1 MNQFSGRGR
10 PPANRLVAAEVAR
23 EVAALLWSQR
33 DHVLRVAVAPIVA
46 AFAIG
51 VWMESALPEA
61 PMEIPAEGGEQPDPG
76 WMLTWLLGVFLG
88 VFPLTLFSVN
98 CQRLALLGPS
108 GVAGLG
114 LRWGFRETRYLA
126 TAVVISLIAG
136 FAVALPATLV
146 SVVVLQAAQPP
157 GLLLALMLP
166 FYLYLVLRFSFAL
179 TAAALDQ
186 PGFIGWSW
194 RETRG
199 IGVQFLFTAALI
211 VLPLEIGVLL
221 FSQLL
226 AATGLYAVAPFASQ
240 FLTTLAAYL
249 PAAAMSVTIALVY
262 RRLQGHSLATVV

>member
-46 AFAIG
+46 AFAINL
-51 VWMESALPEA
+51 WMEAALPET
-61 PMEIPAEGGEQPDPG
+61 PIEVPAEGGARPELG
-76 WMLTWLLGVFLG
+76 WMLIWLLG

-226 AATGLYAVAPFASQ
+226 AATGFYAVAPFASQ

-262 RRLQGHSLATVV
+262 RRLQGHGLATVA

>member
-1 MNQFSGRGR
+1 MNQFSGRGQ
-10 PPANRLVAAEVAR
+10 PPARRLVAAEVAR
-23 EVAALLWSQR
+23 DVAALLLSQR
-33 DHVLRVAVAPIVA
+33 DHFLRIAVVPIVI

-51 VWMESALPEA
+51 VWMESTLPEA
-61 PMEIPAEGGEQPDPG
+61 PMEIPAEGEPPDPG
-76 WMLTWLLGVFLG
+76 WMLTWLFGVFLG

-108 GVAGLG
+108 AVAGLG
-114 LRWGFRETRYLA
+114 LRWGIRETRYLA
-126 TAVVISLIAG
+126 TAMVISLIAG

-146 SVVVLQAAQPP
+146 SIVILQATQPP

-199 IGVQFLFTAALI
+199 IGVPFLFTAALI
-211 VLPLEIGVLL
+211 VLPLEIGVLV
-221 FSQLL
+221 FSNLL
-226 AATGLYAVAPFASQ
+226 AATGLYDVAPLASQ

-262 RRLQGHSLATVV
+262 RRLQGHSLTTVA